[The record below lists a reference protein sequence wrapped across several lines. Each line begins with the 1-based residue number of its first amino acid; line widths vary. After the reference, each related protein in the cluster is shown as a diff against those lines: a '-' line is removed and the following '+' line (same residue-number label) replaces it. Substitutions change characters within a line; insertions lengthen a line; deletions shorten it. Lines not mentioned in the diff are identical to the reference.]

1 MRVID
6 DKGEHLGVMSFKEAL
21 DLATQKGL
29 DLVEI
34 QEKANPPV
42 VKIVQWEKLLYREQK
57 IERKKHMTKAG
68 KVKGIRFTLVIF
80 RHDLEIKASRAQE
93 FLDKGYKV
101 KVQIR
106 LRRFEQ
112 DRKEAVKAKI
122 KEFLSLITVPIA
134 FDQKPEKVP
143 TGYIFIIRKDSHH
156 AENKQVSQKEI

>member
-1 MRVID
+1 
-6 DKGEHLGVMSFKEAL
+6 MSFREAL

-34 QEKANPPV
+34 QENANPPV
-42 VKIVQWEKLLYREQK
+42 AKIVQWEKLLYREQK

-68 KVKGIRFTLVIF
+68 KVKGIRFGLVIF
-80 RHDLEIKASRAQE
+80 RHDLEIKAARAQG

-101 KVQIR
+101 KIQIR

-112 DRKEAVKAKI
+112 EKRDAVKEKI
-122 KEFLSLITVPIA
+122 KEFLALITVPIA

-143 TGYIFIIRKDSHH
+143 MGYIFIIRKDSHH
-156 AENKQVSQKEI
+156 VENKQVDQEKVQNH